1 MDLNEDRQLCLHIA
15 QQTDRLSLQRRG
27 KWGKDGEIGE
37 RVMMRKGGGEK
48 RQRQE
53 DKRET

>member
-15 QQTDRLSLQRRG
+15 QQIDRLSLQRRG